1 MRPMQETDVVL
12 GQPLARA
19 VFDIEGK
26 LLLERG
32 HVVRSV
38 TMRAAL
44 LERGLVREDAEAQQE
59 AQDERTARFTHDAPL
74 MTSLVM
80 QPSVFAGLR
89 TLIEALGTLQPRLL
103 RGNAGAV
110 AALCEINELLG
121 RYAAEDGDAALA
133 AVQLADA
140 DDAGCARPLHT
151 ALLVR
156 LLAHAA
162 EHPQPEVESLSAAAL
177 SLDLLLLPQASA
189 LREELAADAGLAPYR
204 QEQHPLLAAH
214 LLRQAGVDDPAWLA
228 AVEQHHERLDGA
240 GSPRGLRAD
249 ALSPGTRIVTL
260 ADTYCSLIRP
270 SPGESGLQTREA
282 LRSLFLGRGSA
293 VDESLVALFVRE
305 VGLYPPGGLVRLAS
319 EEVAIVVARGKNT
332 AQPEVRRLLK
342 ADTQPDPDRIRRD
355 TSDPHFAVSEAL
367 ATHSYRALLRGVER
381 LWD

>member
-1 MRPMQETDVVL
+1 MQETDVAL
-12 GQPLARA
+12 GQPLACA

-32 HVVRSV
+32 HVVRSEA
-38 TMRAAL
+38 MRTAL
-44 LERGLVREDAEAQQE
+44 LERGFLRKDATGEQEGEDDCTPRCA
-59 AQDERTARFTHDAPL
+59 HDAPL

-80 QPSVFAGLR
+80 RPSVFTGLR
-89 TLIEALGTLQPRLL
+89 DLIEALGALQPRLL
-103 RGNAGAV
+103 RGQPAAV
-110 AALCEINELLG
+110 MALREINDLLG
-121 RYAAEDGDAALA
+121 QYASENADAALA

-140 DDAGCARPLHT
+140 DETGCARPLHT

-156 LLAHAA
+156 LLAVAA
-162 EHPQPEVESLSAAAL
+162 EYPDPGPESLSAAAL
-177 SLDLLLLPQASA
+177 SLDLLLLPQAGP
-189 LREELAADAGLAPYR
+189 LRESVAADAGLPPYR
-204 QEQHPLLAAH
+204 PEQHPLLAAH
-214 LLRQAGVDDPAWLA
+214 LLRQAGVDDPVWLA
-228 AVEQHHERLDGA
+228 AVEQHHERLDGT
-240 GSPRGLRAD
+240 GSPRGLPAH
-249 ALSPGTRIVTL
+249 ALSTGTRIVTL

-270 SPGESGLQTREA
+270 SPGETGLHARQA

-319 EEVAIVVARGKNT
+319 EEVAIVVARGRNT

-355 TSDPHFAVSEAL
+355 TADPHFAVSEAL